1 MSIKLSKI
9 YILSLA
15 VFTFLISS
23 ILFSAIFFH
32 NQRNFQKFQRLYYL
46 HRHHRDVNQNSD
58 VNKSI
63 ELVSFMRILCLV
75 LTHPG
80 KQKKAFTVKTTW
92 GKRCNVLL
100 FLSNFDHPKL
110 PIVKVNVSEDY
121 YNLWTKIR
129 FGFKYAYQ
137 HYHHQYDWVLKA
149 DDDTYV
155 IIENLKLFLSSE
167 NSSKPLYF
175 GCKFRPHVNQGYMSG
190 GNKV

>member
-1 MSIKLSKI
+1 MSIKLSKN
-9 YILSLA
+9 YIIFFA
-15 VFTFLISS
+15 IFTILISS
-23 ILFSAIFFH
+23 ILISIIFFH
-32 NQRNFQKFQRLYYL
+32 NQRNFQRFQRLYYL
-46 HRHHRDVNQNSD
+46 HRHHRDVNQNND

-63 ELVSFMRILCLV
+63 ELVNKMRILCLI
-75 LTHPG
+75 LTHPDND
-80 KQKKAFTVKTTW
+80 KKAITVKTTW

-100 FLSNFDHPKL
+100 FLSTSDHPKL

-121 YNLWTKIR
+121 SNLWTKVR

-149 DDDTYV
+149 DDDTYA